1 MIEKTAII
9 IDDDEAINSLLG
21 ELLTLYGYDVVGS
34 GFDGNDAI
42 SLYTKHKPSIVLLDV
57 RMPKKNGFEALGEI
71 KKIDPS
77 STVIMITGEVES
89 QTNDRLQSLGASA
102 IVYKPFEVE
111 KLIKVINKAIKSN
124 KMIVQ

>member
-42 SLYTKHKPSIVLLDV
+42 SLYTKHNPSIVLLDV